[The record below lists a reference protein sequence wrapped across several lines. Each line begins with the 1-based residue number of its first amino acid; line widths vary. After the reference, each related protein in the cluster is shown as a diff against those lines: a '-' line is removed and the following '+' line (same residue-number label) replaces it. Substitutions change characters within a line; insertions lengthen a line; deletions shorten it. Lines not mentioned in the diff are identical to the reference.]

1 MAEYTR
7 TEFIINTVIKPNK
20 DTERAEAYN
29 KLLERVRK
37 AGGYFAFDEKSR
49 PLATTSDGETISV
62 AALFEGTDDSSPL
75 KVISSSFMCWDVDD
89 YIMTADLE
97 RIL

>member
-1 MAEYTR
+1 M
-7 TEFIINTVIKPNK
+7 
-20 DTERAEAYN
+20 ERAEAYD

-37 AGGYFAFDEKSR
+37 AGGYFAFDEKNR

-75 KVISSSFMCWDVDD
+75 KLISSSFICWDVDD
-89 YIMTADLE
+89 YITTVDLE
-97 RIL
+97 RMCFYVEVQLFFWGFVGVLKM